1 MKKKFLTPINP
12 VVPKKPRKAVVLYGM
27 NPPDKIESLPREV
40 IKWIQSLDLTYS
52 VKNIKKDFNNGFLVA
67 QILSR
72 YYPVTNNQAANFKAM
87 QMHTIS
93 NELSMKARRDNWTQI
108 NKFLI
113 KINEINTRIDD
124 METFI
129 KNENGE
135 ILLFIISL
143 YQELTKRHIP
153 LLEGKVISTDVDNIN
168 KSFLLKDNGEIEKLK
183 KNDIEILAK
192 GLRPNA
198 KEDKEKK
205 ENQDQKNDE
214 SMQSGK
220 NEDKKGIED
229 LGKTSKT
236 NNSFLSRTTNNV
248 VMKGDVKP
256 MASQPAQAEK
266 GFKIK
271 ISEPK
276 PYVTQTRTILQPRD
290 NNFRTNINQSQQ
302 NKTDNDIDAFANY
315 NSLYQNDRDIEQKA
329 NSADN
334 PFLKLGEPL
343 MNNIKSDFPEDFKK
357 INILDN
363 SKFFAHFFEAID
375 DINEDSLARVIDT
388 VLKIIQDFY
397 NILSGRQVNDYID
410 VFLIMFNAY
419 INLEINFADDNKK
432 ASILHE
438 GLCNFFLKSLKNK
451 NEEMFFIFKN
461 IFLKKI
467 FETINDKEHAYKVK
481 DLCDLLYRILDPSYE
496 QQIDLFKMFR
506 EKTKNNEEIMY
517 ECFAKLHEKIN
528 NLNESLI
535 DACLFYVLNGLTS
548 ENPKIRYHSLQMLL
562 KYSINNVNF
571 VYNFASKIEKLSKK
585 EKDRENCLLLI
596 KIVCQTFKFAYNKK
610 TLPKESK
617 KNNPNANNNTN
628 NNNNLEKEKKNAE
641 DKIEKNEQQ
650 AQIGEIDQAAYL
662 QELTFGNRII
672 KNITDRF
679 IGDNIFV
686 LIFANYIN
694 DYLYDNSELYLI
706 LINAFFDS
714 NESIME
720 YELFGGEL
728 DDTMKSKYSLT
739 IFRSPFVVKTMTGF
753 NPAMILKAFDTMVQ
767 QRDYKELGDRE
778 YNLINFIV
786 KDGLNINFSDIYK
799 SSFNFSGL
807 VIQDISKVERCN
819 NCFSILEA
827 FLECGPIQKSIFD
840 EWYDN
845 LNKVFGKVF
854 SEDGEE
860 INVCRDTIKEFVNR
874 WINDMKISQIVRDDI
889 KKLAEV
895 IPKEQEQIKEENI

>member
-1 MKKKFLTPINP
+1 MKKQFLTPINP
-12 VVPKKPRKAVVLYGM
+12 VVPKKPRKAVVMYGM

-113 KINEINTRIDD
+113 KINEVNTRIDD

-192 GLRPNA
+192 GLKPGSEQQP
-198 KEDKEKK
+198 KPKQEIQE
-205 ENQDQKNDE
+205 QKNDE
-214 SMQSGK
+214 SK
-220 NEDKKGIED
+220 EDKKEIED

-256 MASQPAQAEK
+256 MAAQPAQAEK

-276 PYVTQTRTILQPRD
+276 PYVAQTRTILQPRD
-290 NNFRTNINQSQQ
+290 NNFRTNVNQPQQ

-329 NSADN
+329 NSVDN

-357 INILDN
+357 INIIDN
-363 SKFFAHFFEAID
+363 TKFFTHFFEAIE
-375 DINEDSLARVIDT
+375 DISDEALTRVIDT

-419 INLEINFADDNKK
+419 INLEINLGDDNKK

-438 GLCNFFLKSLKNK
+438 GLCNFFIKSLKNK

-461 IFLKKI
+461 IFIKKI
-467 FETINDKEHAYKVK
+467 FETINDKEHSFKVK
-481 DLCDLLYRILDPSYE
+481 DLCDLLYRILDPSFE

-506 EKTKNNEEIMY
+506 EHTKNNEEIMY

-562 KYSINNVNF
+562 KYATNNVNF
-571 VYNFASKIEKLSKK
+571 VYNFAPKIEKLSKK

-596 KIVCQTFKFAYNKK
+596 KIVCQTFKNAYNKK
-610 TLPKESK
+610 TQPKETK
-617 KNNPNANNNTN
+617 KSNTGGNNNLN

-641 DKIEKNEQQ
+641 DKPEKNEQNN
-650 AQIGEIDQAAYL
+650 QIGEIDQAAYL
-662 QELTFGNRII
+662 QELTFGNKII
-672 KNITDRF
+672 KNITERF

-686 LIFANYIN
+686 LIFVNYIN
-694 DYLYDNSELYLI
+694 DYLYDNNDLYLI
-706 LINAFFDS
+706 LITSFFDS

-728 DDTMKSKYSLT
+728 DDTMKSKYSFT
-739 IFRSPFVVKTMTGF
+739 NFRSPFVVKTMTGF

-767 QRDYKELGDRE
+767 QRQYKELGDRE

-845 LNKVFGKVF
+845 LNKVFNKVF
-854 SEDGEE
+854 NSEGEE
-860 INVCRDTIKEFVNR
+860 NNVCRDTIKEFVNR

>member
-12 VVPKKPRKAVVLYGM
+12 VVPKKPRKAVVMYGM
-27 NPPDKIESLPREV
+27 NPPEKIDSLPREV

-93 NELSMKARRDNWTQI
+93 NELSMKARKDNWTQI

-153 LLEGKVISTDVDNIN
+153 LLEGKVISTDIDNIN
-168 KSFLLKDNGEIEKLK
+168 KSFLLKDNGEIEKIK
-183 KNDIEILAK
+183 KTDIEMLAK
-192 GLRPNA
+192 GLKPGIET
-198 KEDKEKK
+198 KPKSPDE
-205 ENQDQKNDE
+205 QKNDE
-214 SMQSGK
+214 SIASGK
-220 NEDKKGIED
+220 NEDKKGVED
-229 LGKTSKT
+229 FGKTSKT

-256 MASQPAQAEK
+256 MAAQPAQAEK

-276 PYVTQTRTILQPRD
+276 PYVAQTRTILQPRD
-290 NNFRTNINQSQQ
+290 NNFRTNINQTQQ
-302 NKTDNDIDAFANY
+302 NKTDNDLDAFANY

-329 NSADN
+329 NSIDN

-343 MNNIKSDFPEDFKK
+343 MNNIKADFPEDFKK
-357 INILDN
+357 INIQDN
-363 SKFFAHFFEAID
+363 AKFFSYFFEAID
-375 DINEDSLARVIDT
+375 DISDEALTRVVDT

-419 INLEINFADDNKK
+419 INLEINFSDDNKK
-432 ASILHE
+432 ANILHE

-467 FETINDKEHAYKVK
+467 FETINDKEHSFKVK
-481 DLCDLLYRILDPSYE
+481 DLCDLLYRILDPSSD
-496 QQIDLFKMFR
+496 QQIELFKMFR
-506 EKTKNNEEIMY
+506 EKTKSNEEIMY
-517 ECFAKLHEKIN
+517 ECFAKLHEKIP
-528 NLNESLI
+528 NLNDSLI
-535 DACLFYVLNGLTS
+535 DACLFYVLNGLSS

-562 KYSINNVNF
+562 KYSITNVNF
-571 VYNFASKIEKLSKK
+571 VYNFGTKIEKLSKK
-585 EKDRENCLLLI
+585 EKDRENCLLII
-596 KIVCQTFKFAYNKK
+596 KIVCQTFKYAYNKK
-610 TLPKESK
+610 TQPKETK
-617 KNNPNANNNTN
+617 KNNNDKN
-628 NNNNLEKEKKNAE
+628 NNNEKEKKNAE
-641 DKIEKNEQQ
+641 DKVEKNDQNQ
-650 AQIGEIDQAAYL
+650 LGEIDQAAYL
-662 QELTFGNRII
+662 QELNFGNRII
-672 KNITDRF
+672 KNITERF
-679 IGDNIFV
+679 LGDNIFV

-694 DYLYDNSELYLI
+694 DYLYDNAELYLI
-706 LINAFFDS
+706 LIKAFFDS

-753 NPAMILKAFDTMVQ
+753 NPAMILKAFDAMAQ
-767 QRDYKELGDRE
+767 QREYNELGDRE
-778 YNLINFIV
+778 YNLINFLI

-799 SSFNFSGL
+799 SSFNFSNL
-807 VIQDISKVERCN
+807 VIQDIDKVERCN

-845 LNKVFGKVF
+845 LNKVFVKVF
-854 SEDGEE
+854 SEQGEE
-860 INVCRDTIKEFVNR
+860 NNVCRDTIKEFVNR

>member
-1 MKKKFLTPINP
+1 MKKQFLTPINP
-12 VVPKKPRKAVVLYGM
+12 VVPKKPRKAVVMYGM
-27 NPPDKIESLPREV
+27 NPPDRIESLPREV

-113 KINEINTRIDD
+113 KINEVNTRIDD

-153 LLEGKVISTDVDNIN
+153 ILEGKVISTDVDNIN

-192 GLRPNA
+192 GLKPGSEQQQP
-198 KEDKEKK
+198 KPKQEIQE
-205 ENQDQKNDE
+205 QKNDE
-214 SMQSGK
+214 SK
-220 NEDKKGIED
+220 EDKKEIED

-256 MASQPAQAEK
+256 MAAQPAQAEK

-276 PYVTQTRTILQPRD
+276 PYVAQTRTILQPRD
-290 NNFRTNINQSQQ
+290 NNFRTNVNQPQQ

-329 NSADN
+329 NSVDN

-357 INILDN
+357 INIIDN
-363 SKFFAHFFEAID
+363 TKFFSHFFEAIE
-375 DINEDSLARVIDT
+375 DISDEALTRVIDT

-419 INLEINFADDNKK
+419 INLEINLGDDNKK
-432 ASILHE
+432 ATILHE

-461 IFLKKI
+461 IFIKKI
-467 FETINDKEHAYKVK
+467 FETINDKEHSFKVK
-481 DLCDLLYRILDPSYE
+481 DLCDLLYRILDPSFE

-506 EKTKNNEEIMY
+506 EHTKTNEEIMY
-517 ECFAKLHEKIN
+517 ECFAKLHEKIS

-562 KYSINNVNF
+562 KYSTNNVNF
-571 VYNFASKIEKLSKK
+571 VYNFAPKIEKLSKK

-596 KIVCQTFKFAYNKK
+596 KIVCQTFKNAYNKK
-610 TLPKESK
+610 TQPKETK
-617 KNNPNANNNTN
+617 KNNTGNNNN
-628 NNNNLEKEKKNAE
+628 LNSNNNNLEKEKKNAE
-641 DKIEKNEQQ
+641 DKPEKNEQNNQ
-650 AQIGEIDQAAYL
+650 MGEIDQAAYL
-662 QELTFGNRII
+662 QELTFGNKII
-672 KNITDRF
+672 KNITERF

-686 LIFANYIN
+686 LIFVNYIN
-694 DYLYDNSELYLI
+694 DYLYDNNDLYLI
-706 LINAFFDS
+706 LITSFFDS

-728 DDTMKSKYSLT
+728 DDTMKSKYSFT
-739 IFRSPFVVKTMTGF
+739 NFRSPFVVKTMTGF

-767 QRDYKELGDRE
+767 QRQYKELGDRE

-845 LNKVFGKVF
+845 LNKVFNKVF
-854 SEDGEE
+854 NSEGEE
-860 INVCRDTIKEFVNR
+860 YNVCRDTIKEFVNR

>member
-12 VVPKKPRKAVVLYGM
+12 VVPKKPRKAVVMYGM
-27 NPPDKIESLPREV
+27 NPPEKIDSLPREV

-113 KINEINTRIDD
+113 KINEVNTRIDD

-153 LLEGKVISTDVDNIN
+153 LLEGKIISTDVDNIN

-183 KNDIEILAK
+183 KNDIEILAR
-192 GLRPNA
+192 GLKPGIGDQQKS
-198 KEDKEKK
+198 KEPE
-205 ENQDQKNDE
+205 QKNDE
-214 SMQSGK
+214 SVSGK
-220 NEDKKGIED
+220 AEDKKAVD
-229 LGKTSKT
+229 DFGKTSKT

-256 MASQPAQAEK
+256 MAAQPAQAEK

-276 PYVTQTRTILQPRD
+276 PYVAQTRTILQPRD
-290 NNFRTNINQSQQ
+290 TNFRANINQSQQ

-315 NSLYQNDRDIEQKA
+315 NSLYQNDRDLEQKA
-329 NSADN
+329 NSIDN

-357 INILDN
+357 INVIDN
-363 SKFFAHFFEAID
+363 AKFFTYFFEAIE
-375 DINEDSLARVIDT
+375 DISDEALTRVVDT

-419 INLEINFADDNKK
+419 INLEINFSDDNKK
-432 ASILHE
+432 ATILHE
-438 GLCNFFLKSLKNK
+438 GLCNFFIKSLKNK

-467 FETINDKEHAYKVK
+467 FETINDKEHAFKIK

-506 EKTKNNEEIMY
+506 EQTKNNEEIMY

-528 NLNESLI
+528 TLNESLI

-562 KYSINNVNF
+562 KYSSSNVNF
-571 VYNFASKIEKLSKK
+571 VYNFAPKIEKLSKK

-610 TLPKESK
+610 TQPKETK
-617 KNNPNANNNTN
+617 KSNGGN
-628 NNNNLEKEKKNAE
+628 NNNSEKEKKNAE
-641 DKIEKNEQQ
+641 DKVEKTDQG
-650 AQIGEIDQAAYL
+650 QIGEIDQAAYL

-686 LIFANYIN
+686 LIFVNYIN
-694 DYLYDNSELYLI
+694 DYLYDNADLYLI
-706 LINAFFDS
+706 LITSFFDS

-767 QRDYKELGDRE
+767 QRQYTELGDRE
-778 YNLINFIV
+778 YNLVNFIV
-786 KDGLNINFSDIYK
+786 RDGLNINYSDIYK

-807 VIQDISKVERCN
+807 VIQDIAKIERCN

-845 LNKVFGKVF
+845 LSKVFGKVF
-854 SEDGEE
+854 AEGGDES
-860 INVCRDTIKEFVNR
+860 NVCKDTIKEFVNR

-889 KKLAEV
+889 KKLAEI

>member
-12 VVPKKPRKAVVLYGM
+12 VVPKKQRKAVVMYGM
-27 NPPDKIESLPREV
+27 NPPEKIDSLPREV

-52 VKNIKKDFNNGFLVA
+52 VKNIKKYFNNGFLVA

-93 NELSMKARRDNWTQI
+93 NELSMKARKDNWTQI

-153 LLEGKVISTDVDNIN
+153 LLEGKVISTDIDNIN
-168 KSFLLKDNGEIEKLK
+168 KSFLLKDNGEIEKIK
-183 KNDIEILAK
+183 KTDIEILAK
-192 GLRPNA
+192 GLKPGIET
-198 KEDKEKK
+198 KPKSPDE
-205 ENQDQKNDE
+205 QKNDE
-214 SMQSGK
+214 SIASGK
-220 NEDKKGIED
+220 NEDKKGVED
-229 LGKTSKT
+229 FGKTSKT

-256 MASQPAQAEK
+256 MAAQPAQAEK

-276 PYVTQTRTILQPRD
+276 PYVAQTRTILQPRD

-302 NKTDNDIDAFANY
+302 NKTDNDLDAFANY

-329 NSADN
+329 NSIDN

-343 MNNIKSDFPEDFKK
+343 MNNIKADFPEDFKK
-357 INILDN
+357 INIQDN
-363 SKFFAHFFEAID
+363 SKFFSYFFEAID
-375 DINEDSLARVIDT
+375 DISDEALTRVVDT

-419 INLEINFADDNKK
+419 INLEINFSDDNKK

-467 FETINDKEHAYKVK
+467 FETINDKEHSFKVK
-481 DLCDLLYRILDPSYE
+481 DLCDLLYRILDPSSD
-496 QQIDLFKMFR
+496 QQIELFKMFR
-506 EKTKNNEEIMY
+506 EKTKSNEEIMY
-517 ECFAKLHEKIN
+517 ECFAKLHEKIP
-528 NLNESLI
+528 NLNDSLI
-535 DACLFYVLNGLTS
+535 DACLFYVLNGLSS

-562 KYSINNVNF
+562 KYSITNVNF
-571 VYNFASKIEKLSKK
+571 VYNFGTKIEKLSKK
-585 EKDRENCLLLI
+585 EKDRENCLLII
-596 KIVCQTFKFAYNKK
+596 KIVCQTFKYAYNKK
-610 TLPKESK
+610 TQPKETK
-617 KNNPNANNNTN
+617 KNNNDKN
-628 NNNNLEKEKKNAE
+628 NNNEKEKKNAE
-641 DKIEKNEQQ
+641 DKVEKNDQNQ
-650 AQIGEIDQAAYL
+650 LGEIDQAAYL
-662 QELTFGNRII
+662 QELNFGNRII
-672 KNITDRF
+672 KNITERF
-679 IGDNIFV
+679 LGDNIFV

-694 DYLYDNSELYLI
+694 DYLYDNAELYLI
-706 LINAFFDS
+706 LIKAFFDS

-753 NPAMILKAFDTMVQ
+753 NPAMILKAFDAMVQ
-767 QRDYKELGDRE
+767 QREYNELGDRE
-778 YNLINFIV
+778 YNLINFLI

-799 SSFNFSGL
+799 SSFNFSNL
-807 VIQDISKVERCN
+807 VIQDIDKVERCN

-845 LNKVFGKVF
+845 LNKVFVKVF
-854 SEDGEE
+854 SEQGEE
-860 INVCRDTIKEFVNR
+860 NNVCRDTIKEFVNR

>member
-12 VVPKKPRKAVVLYGM
+12 VVPKKPRKAVVMYGM
-27 NPPDKIESLPREV
+27 NPPDRIESLPREV

-113 KINEINTRIDD
+113 KINEVNTRIDD

-153 LLEGKVISTDVDNIN
+153 LLEGKIISTDVDNIN

-183 KNDIEILAK
+183 KNDIEILAR
-192 GLRPNA
+192 GLKPGIGDQQKS
-198 KEDKEKK
+198 KEPE
-205 ENQDQKNDE
+205 QKNDE
-214 SMQSGK
+214 SVSGK
-220 NEDKKGIED
+220 AEDKKAVD
-229 LGKTSKT
+229 DFGKTSKT

-256 MASQPAQAEK
+256 MAAQPAQAEK

-276 PYVTQTRTILQPRD
+276 PYVAQTRTILQPRD
-290 NNFRTNINQSQQ
+290 TNFRANINQSQQ

-315 NSLYQNDRDIEQKA
+315 NSLYQNDRDLEQKA
-329 NSADN
+329 NSIDN

-357 INILDN
+357 INVIDN
-363 SKFFAHFFEAID
+363 AKFFTYFCEAIE
-375 DINEDSLARVIDT
+375 DISDEALTRVVDT

-419 INLEINFADDNKK
+419 INLEINFSDDNKK
-432 ASILHE
+432 ATILHE
-438 GLCNFFLKSLKNK
+438 GLCNFFIKSLKNK

-467 FETINDKEHAYKVK
+467 FETINDKEHAFKIK

-506 EKTKNNEEIMY
+506 EQTKNNEEIMY

-528 NLNESLI
+528 TLNESLI

-562 KYSINNVNF
+562 KYSSSNVNF
-571 VYNFASKIEKLSKK
+571 VYNFAPKIEKLSKK

-610 TLPKESK
+610 TQPKETK
-617 KNNPNANNNTN
+617 KSNGGN
-628 NNNNLEKEKKNAE
+628 NNNSEKEKKNAE
-641 DKIEKNEQQ
+641 DKVEKTDQG
-650 AQIGEIDQAAYL
+650 QIGEIDQAAYL

-686 LIFANYIN
+686 LIFVNYIN
-694 DYLYDNSELYLI
+694 DYLYDNADLYLI
-706 LINAFFDS
+706 LITSFFDS

-720 YELFGGEL
+720 YELLGGEL

-767 QRDYKELGDRE
+767 QRQYTELGDRE
-778 YNLINFIV
+778 YNLVNFIV
-786 KDGLNINFSDIYK
+786 RDGLNINYSDIYK

-807 VIQDISKVERCN
+807 VIQDIAKIERCN

-845 LNKVFGKVF
+845 LSKVFGKVF
-854 SEDGEE
+854 AEGGDES
-860 INVCRDTIKEFVNR
+860 NVCKDTIKEFVNR

-889 KKLAEV
+889 KKLAEI

>member
-12 VVPKKPRKAVVLYGM
+12 VVPKKPRKAVVMYGM

-113 KINEINTRIDD
+113 KINEVNTRIDD

-153 LLEGKVISTDVDNIN
+153 LLEGKIISTDVDNIN

-183 KNDIEILAK
+183 KNDIEILAR
-192 GLRPNA
+192 GLKPGIGDQQKS
-198 KEDKEKK
+198 KEPE
-205 ENQDQKNDE
+205 QKNDE
-214 SMQSGK
+214 SVSGK
-220 NEDKKGIED
+220 AEDKKAVD
-229 LGKTSKT
+229 DFGKTSKT

-256 MASQPAQAEK
+256 MAAQPAQAEK

-276 PYVTQTRTILQPRD
+276 PYVAQTRTILQPRD
-290 NNFRTNINQSQQ
+290 TNFRANINQSQQ

-315 NSLYQNDRDIEQKA
+315 NSLYQNDRDLEQKA
-329 NSADN
+329 NSIDN

-357 INILDN
+357 INVIDN
-363 SKFFAHFFEAID
+363 AKFFTYFFEAIE
-375 DINEDSLARVIDT
+375 DISDEALTRVVDT

-419 INLEINFADDNKK
+419 INLEINFSDDNKK
-432 ASILHE
+432 ATILHE
-438 GLCNFFLKSLKNK
+438 GLCNFFIKSLKNK

-467 FETINDKEHAYKVK
+467 FETINDKEHAFKIK

-506 EKTKNNEEIMY
+506 EQTKNNEEIMY

-528 NLNESLI
+528 TLNESLI

-562 KYSINNVNF
+562 KYSSSNVNF
-571 VYNFASKIEKLSKK
+571 VYNFAPKIEKLSKK

-610 TLPKESK
+610 TQPKEAK
-617 KNNPNANNNTN
+617 KSIGGN
-628 NNNNLEKEKKNAE
+628 NNNSEKEKKNAE
-641 DKIEKNEQQ
+641 DKVEKTDQG
-650 AQIGEIDQAAYL
+650 QIGEIDQAAYL

-686 LIFANYIN
+686 LIFVNYIN
-694 DYLYDNSELYLI
+694 DYLYDNADLYLI
-706 LINAFFDS
+706 LITSFFDS

-767 QRDYKELGDRE
+767 QRQYTELGDRE
-778 YNLINFIV
+778 YNLVNFIV
-786 KDGLNINFSDIYK
+786 RDGLNINYSDIYK

-807 VIQDISKVERCN
+807 VIQDIAKIERCN

-845 LNKVFGKVF
+845 LSKVFGKVF
-854 SEDGEE
+854 AEGGDES
-860 INVCRDTIKEFVNR
+860 NVCKDTIKEFVNR

-889 KKLAEV
+889 KKLAEI

>member
-1 MKKKFLTPINP
+1 MKKQFLTPINP
-12 VVPKKPRKAVVLYGM
+12 VVPKKPRKAVVMYGM
-27 NPPDKIESLPREV
+27 NPPDRIESLPREV

-113 KINEINTRIDD
+113 KINEVNTRIDD

-153 LLEGKVISTDVDNIN
+153 ILEGKVISTDVDNIN

-192 GLRPNA
+192 GLKPGSEQQQP
-198 KEDKEKK
+198 KPKQEIQE
-205 ENQDQKNDE
+205 QKNDE
-214 SMQSGK
+214 SK
-220 NEDKKGIED
+220 EDKKEIED

-256 MASQPAQAEK
+256 MAAQPAQAEK

-276 PYVTQTRTILQPRD
+276 PYVAQTRTILQPRD
-290 NNFRTNINQSQQ
+290 NNFRTNVNQPQQ

-329 NSADN
+329 NSVDN

-357 INILDN
+357 INIIDN
-363 SKFFAHFFEAID
+363 AKFFSHFFESIE
-375 DINEDSLARVIDT
+375 DISDEALTRVIDT

-419 INLEINFADDNKK
+419 INLEINLGDDNKK
-432 ASILHE
+432 ATILHE

-461 IFLKKI
+461 IFIKKI
-467 FETINDKEHAYKVK
+467 FETINDKEHSFKVK
-481 DLCDLLYRILDPSYE
+481 DLCDLLYRILDPSFE

-506 EKTKNNEEIMY
+506 EHTKNNEEIMY
-517 ECFAKLHEKIN
+517 ECFAKLHEKIS

-562 KYSINNVNF
+562 KYSTNNVNF
-571 VYNFASKIEKLSKK
+571 VYNFAPKIEKLSKK

-596 KIVCQTFKFAYNKK
+596 KIVCQTFKNAYNKK
-610 TLPKESK
+610 TQPKETK
-617 KNNPNANNNTN
+617 KNNTGNNNN
-628 NNNNLEKEKKNAE
+628 LNSNNNNLEKEKKNAE
-641 DKIEKNEQQ
+641 DKPEKNEQNNQ
-650 AQIGEIDQAAYL
+650 MGEIDQAAYL
-662 QELTFGNRII
+662 QELTFGNKII
-672 KNITDRF
+672 KNITERF

-686 LIFANYIN
+686 LIFVNYIN
-694 DYLYDNSELYLI
+694 DYLYDNNDLYLI
-706 LINAFFDS
+706 LITSFFDS

-728 DDTMKSKYSLT
+728 DDTMKSKYSFT
-739 IFRSPFVVKTMTGF
+739 NFRSPFVVKTMTGF

-767 QRDYKELGDRE
+767 QRQYKELGDRE

-845 LNKVFGKVF
+845 LNKVFNKVF
-854 SEDGEE
+854 NSEGEE
-860 INVCRDTIKEFVNR
+860 YNVCRDTIKEFVNR

>member
-12 VVPKKPRKAVVLYGM
+12 VVPKKPRKAVVMYGM

-113 KINEINTRIDD
+113 KINEVNTRIDD

-153 LLEGKVISTDVDNIN
+153 LLEGKIISTDVDNIN

-183 KNDIEILAK
+183 KNDIEILAR
-192 GLRPNA
+192 GLKPGIGDQQKS
-198 KEDKEKK
+198 KEPE
-205 ENQDQKNDE
+205 QKNDE
-214 SMQSGK
+214 SVSGK
-220 NEDKKGIED
+220 AEDKKAVD
-229 LGKTSKT
+229 DFGKTSKT

-256 MASQPAQAEK
+256 MAAQPAQAEK

-276 PYVTQTRTILQPRD
+276 PYVAQTRTILQPRD
-290 NNFRTNINQSQQ
+290 TNFRANINQSQQ

-315 NSLYQNDRDIEQKA
+315 NSLYQNDRDLEQKA
-329 NSADN
+329 NSIDN
-334 PFLKLGEPL
+334 PFLILGEPL

-357 INILDN
+357 INVIDN
-363 SKFFAHFFEAID
+363 AKFFTYFFEAIE
-375 DINEDSLARVIDT
+375 DISDEALTRVVDT

-410 VFLIMFNAY
+410 VFLIMFTAY
-419 INLEINFADDNKK
+419 INLEINFSDDNKK
-432 ASILHE
+432 ATILHE
-438 GLCNFFLKSLKNK
+438 GLCNFFIKSLKNK

-467 FETINDKEHAYKVK
+467 FETINDKEHAFKIK

-506 EKTKNNEEIMY
+506 EQTKNNEEIMY

-528 NLNESLI
+528 TLNESLI

-562 KYSINNVNF
+562 KYSSSNVNF
-571 VYNFASKIEKLSKK
+571 VYNFAPKIEKLSKK

-610 TLPKESK
+610 TQPKEAK
-617 KNNPNANNNTN
+617 KSNGGN
-628 NNNNLEKEKKNAE
+628 NNNSEKEKKNAE
-641 DKIEKNEQQ
+641 DKVEKTDQG
-650 AQIGEIDQAAYL
+650 QIGEIDQAAYL

-686 LIFANYIN
+686 LIFVNYIN
-694 DYLYDNSELYLI
+694 DYLYDNADLYLI
-706 LINAFFDS
+706 LITSFFDS

-767 QRDYKELGDRE
+767 QRQYTELGDRE
-778 YNLINFIV
+778 YNLVNFIV
-786 KDGLNINFSDIYK
+786 RDGLNINYSDIYK

-807 VIQDISKVERCN
+807 VIQDIAKIERCN

-845 LNKVFGKVF
+845 LSKVFGKVF
-854 SEDGEE
+854 AEGGDES
-860 INVCRDTIKEFVNR
+860 NVCKDTIKEFVNR

-889 KKLAEV
+889 KKLAEI

>member
-113 KINEINTRIDD
+113 KINEVNTRIDD

-198 KEDKEKK
+198 KEDKSKQ
-205 ENQDQKNDE
+205 ENQEQKNDE
-214 SMQSGK
+214 SVASGK
-220 NEDKKGIED
+220 NEDKKAVED

-256 MASQPAQAEK
+256 MAAQPAQAEK

-290 NNFRTNINQSQQ
+290 SNIRTNINQSQQ
-302 NKTDNDIDAFANY
+302 NKTDNDLDAFANY

-343 MNNIKSDFPEDFKK
+343 MNNIKADFPEDFKK
-357 INILDN
+357 INIIDN

-375 DINEDSLARVIDT
+375 DVNEESLTRVIDT

-438 GLCNFFLKSLKNK
+438 GLCNF
-451 NEEMFFIFKN
+451 
-461 IFLKKI
+461 
-467 FETINDKEHAYKVK
+467 
-481 DLCDLLYRILDPSYE
+481 
-496 QQIDLFKMFR
+496 
-506 EKTKNNEEIMY
+506 
-517 ECFAKLHEKIN
+517 
-528 NLNESLI
+528 
-535 DACLFYVLNGLTS
+535 
-548 ENPKIRYHSLQMLL
+548 
-562 KYSINNVNF
+562 
-571 VYNFASKIEKLSKK
+571 
-585 EKDRENCLLLI
+585 
-596 KIVCQTFKFAYNKK
+596 
-610 TLPKESK
+610 
-617 KNNPNANNNTN
+617 
-628 NNNNLEKEKKNAE
+628 
-641 DKIEKNEQQ
+641 
-650 AQIGEIDQAAYL
+650 
-662 QELTFGNRII
+662 
-672 KNITDRF
+672 
-679 IGDNIFV
+679 
-686 LIFANYIN
+686 
-694 DYLYDNSELYLI
+694 
-706 LINAFFDS
+706 
-714 NESIME
+714 
-720 YELFGGEL
+720 
-728 DDTMKSKYSLT
+728 
-739 IFRSPFVVKTMTGF
+739 
-753 NPAMILKAFDTMVQ
+753 
-767 QRDYKELGDRE
+767 
-778 YNLINFIV
+778 
-786 KDGLNINFSDIYK
+786 
-799 SSFNFSGL
+799 
-807 VIQDISKVERCN
+807 
-819 NCFSILEA
+819 
-827 FLECGPIQKSIFD
+827 
-840 EWYDN
+840 
-845 LNKVFGKVF
+845 
-854 SEDGEE
+854 
-860 INVCRDTIKEFVNR
+860 
-874 WINDMKISQIVRDDI
+874 
-889 KKLAEV
+889 
-895 IPKEQEQIKEENI
+895 

>member
-12 VVPKKPRKAVVLYGM
+12 VVPKKPRKAIVMYGM
-27 NPPDKIESLPREV
+27 NPPEKIDSLPREV

-93 NELSMKARRDNWTQI
+93 NELSMKARKDNWTQI

-153 LLEGKVISTDVDNIN
+153 LLEGKVISTDIDNIN
-168 KSFLLKDNGEIEKLK
+168 KSFLLKDNGEIEKIK
-183 KNDIEILAK
+183 KTDIEILAK
-192 GLRPNA
+192 GLKPGIET
-198 KEDKEKK
+198 KPKSPDE
-205 ENQDQKNDE
+205 QKNDE
-214 SMQSGK
+214 SMASGK
-220 NEDKKGIED
+220 NEDKKGVED
-229 LGKTSKT
+229 FGKTSKT

-256 MASQPAQAEK
+256 MAAQPAQAEK

-276 PYVTQTRTILQPRD
+276 PYVAQTRTILQPRD

-302 NKTDNDIDAFANY
+302 NKTDNDLDAFANY

-329 NSADN
+329 NSIDN

-343 MNNIKSDFPEDFKK
+343 MNNIKADFPEDFKK
-357 INILDN
+357 INIQDN
-363 SKFFAHFFEAID
+363 SKFFSYFFEAID
-375 DINEDSLARVIDT
+375 DISDEALTRVVDT

-419 INLEINFADDNKK
+419 INLEINFSDDNKK

-467 FETINDKEHAYKVK
+467 FETINDKEHSFKVK
-481 DLCDLLYRILDPSYE
+481 DLCDLLYRILDPSSD
-496 QQIDLFKMFR
+496 QQIELFKMFR
-506 EKTKNNEEIMY
+506 EKTKSNEEIMY
-517 ECFAKLHEKIN
+517 ECFAKLHEKIP
-528 NLNESLI
+528 NLNDSLI
-535 DACLFYVLNGLTS
+535 DACLFYVLNGLSS

-562 KYSINNVNF
+562 KYSITNVNF
-571 VYNFASKIEKLSKK
+571 VYNFGTKIEKLSKK
-585 EKDRENCLLLI
+585 EKDRENCLLII
-596 KIVCQTFKFAYNKK
+596 KIVCQTFKYAYNKK
-610 TLPKESK
+610 TQPKETK
-617 KNNPNANNNTN
+617 KNNNNDKNNN
-628 NNNNLEKEKKNAE
+628 EKEKKNAE
-641 DKIEKNEQQ
+641 DKVEKNDQNQ
-650 AQIGEIDQAAYL
+650 LGEIDQAAYL
-662 QELTFGNRII
+662 QELNFGNRII
-672 KNITDRF
+672 KNITERF
-679 IGDNIFV
+679 LGDNIFV

-694 DYLYDNSELYLI
+694 DYLYDNTELYLI
-706 LINAFFDS
+706 LIKAFFDS

-753 NPAMILKAFDTMVQ
+753 NPAMILKAFDAMVQ
-767 QRDYKELGDRE
+767 QREYNELGDRE
-778 YNLINFIV
+778 YNLINFLI

-799 SSFNFSGL
+799 SSFNFSNL
-807 VIQDISKVERCN
+807 VIQDIDKVERCN

-845 LNKVFGKVF
+845 LNKVFVKVF
-854 SEDGEE
+854 SEQGEE
-860 INVCRDTIKEFVNR
+860 NNVCRDTIKEFVNR

>member
-113 KINEINTRIDD
+113 KINEVNTRIDD

-198 KEDKEKK
+198 KEDKSKQ
-205 ENQDQKNDE
+205 ENQEQKNDE
-214 SMQSGK
+214 SVASGK
-220 NEDKKGIED
+220 NEDKKAVED

-256 MASQPAQAEK
+256 MAAQPAQAEK

-290 NNFRTNINQSQQ
+290 SNIRTNINQSQQ
-302 NKTDNDIDAFANY
+302 NKTDNDLDAFANY

-343 MNNIKSDFPEDFKK
+343 MNNIKADFPEDFKK
-357 INILDN
+357 INIIDN

-375 DINEDSLARVIDT
+375 DVNEESLTRVIDT

-467 FETINDKEHAYKVK
+467 FETINDKEHSYKVK

-596 KIVCQTFKFAYNKK
+596 KIVCQTFKYAYNKK
-610 TLPKESK
+610 TQPKEVK
-617 KNNPNANNNTN
+617 KNNNANGNANN

-641 DKIEKNEQQ
+641 DKIEKYEQN
-650 AQIGEIDQAAYL
+650 QIGEIDQAAYL
-662 QELTFGNRII
+662 QELVFGNRII

-694 DYLYDNSELYLI
+694 DYLYDNSDLYLI

-753 NPAMILKAFDTMVQ
+753 NPAMILKAFDAMVQ

-786 KDGLNINFSDIYK
+786 KDGLNINYSDIYK

-807 VIQDISKVERCN
+807 VIQDIDKVERCN

-854 SEDGEE
+854 SEEGEE
-860 INVCRDTIKEFVNR
+860 TKVCRDTIKEFVNR

>member
-12 VVPKKPRKAVVLYGM
+12 VVPKKPRKAVVMMGI
-27 NPPDKIESLPREV
+27 NPPEKIDNLPREV

-72 YYPVTNNQAANFKAM
+72 YYPVTNNQVANFKAM

-93 NELSMKARRDNWTQI
+93 NELSMKARRDNWTLI

-113 KINEINTRIDD
+113 KINDVSTRIDD

-153 LLEGKVISTDVDNIN
+153 LLEGKIISTDTDNIN

-183 KNDIEILAK
+183 KNDIEALAK
-192 GLRPNA
+192 GLTGKPV
-198 KEDKEKK
+198 DKPKDK
-205 ENQDQKNDE
+205 NQEEQKMEE
-214 SMQSGK
+214 SMNISQK
-220 NEDKKGIED
+220 NEDKKAVED
-229 LGKTSKT
+229 FGKTSKT
-236 NNSFLSRTTNNV
+236 NNSFLSKTTNNV

-276 PYVTQTRTILQPRD
+276 PYVAQTRTILQPRD
-290 NNFRTNINQSQQ
+290 SNFRTNISNNQI
-302 NKTDNDIDAFANY
+302 NKTDKELDAFANY

-329 NSADN
+329 NSIDN

-343 MNNIKSDFPEDFKK
+343 MNNIKADFPEDFKK
-357 INILDN
+357 IIITNEGN
-363 SKFFAHFFEAID
+363 KFFYNFFEAIREVSEEAL
-375 DINEDSLARVIDT
+375 NRVVDT

-419 INLEINFADDNKK
+419 ISLEFNYEDDYKK
-432 ASILHE
+432 SIILHE

-467 FETINDKEHAYKVK
+467 FETINDKEHSFKVK
-481 DLCDLLYRILDPSYE
+481 DLCDLLYRILDPSND
-496 QQIDLFKMFR
+496 QQIELFKMFR
-506 EKTKNNEEIMY
+506 DKTKNNEEIMY
-517 ECFAKLHEKIN
+517 ECFAKLHEKIQ
-528 NLNESLI
+528 NLNDSLI
-535 DACLFYVLNGLTS
+535 DCCLFYVLNGLTH

-562 KYSINNVNF
+562 KYSIMNVNF
-571 VYNFASKIEKLSKK
+571 VYNFAPKIEKLAKK
-585 EKDRENCLLLI
+585 EKDRENCLLII
-596 KIVCQTFKFAYNKK
+596 KIVCQTFKAAYLKK
-610 TLPKESK
+610 TMPKEQR
-617 KNNPNANNNTN
+617 KNNQ
-628 NNNNLEKEKKNAE
+628 LEKERKNNE
-641 DKIEKNEQQ
+641 DKIDKIIEPMG
-650 AQIGEIDQAAYL
+650 GEIDQATYL
-662 QELTFGNRII
+662 NELSFGNKII
-672 KNITDRF
+672 KYITDRF
-679 IGDNIFV
+679 EGDNLFV
-686 LIFANYIN
+686 LIFVNYIN
-694 DYLYDNSELYLI
+694 DYLYDNNELYLI
-706 LINAFFDS
+706 LINAFFNS

-720 YELFGGEL
+720 YELFAGQL
-728 DDTMKSKYSLT
+728 DETMKSKYSFT
-739 IFRSPFVVKTMTGF
+739 NFRSPFTVKTMTGF
-753 NPAMILKAFDTMVQ
+753 NSAMILKAFDTMIQ
-767 QRDYKELGDRE
+767 QKKITELGDRE

-786 KDGLNINFSDIYK
+786 KDGLNINYSDIYK

-807 VIQDISKVERCN
+807 VIQDICKIERCN
-819 NCFSILEA
+819 NCFSILDS
-827 FLECGPIQKSIFD
+827 FLQCGPIQKSIFD

-845 LNKVFGKVF
+845 LNKVFVKVF
-854 SEDGEE
+854 EDETG
-860 INVCRDTIKEFVNR
+860 NLNLCKDTIKEFVNR

-895 IPKEQEQIKEENI
+895 FPKEEEQIKEENI

>member
-113 KINEINTRIDD
+113 KINEVNTRIDD

-198 KEDKEKK
+198 KEDKSKQ
-205 ENQDQKNDE
+205 ENQEQKNDE
-214 SMQSGK
+214 SVASGK
-220 NEDKKGIED
+220 NEDKKAVED

-256 MASQPAQAEK
+256 MAAQPAQAEK

-290 NNFRTNINQSQQ
+290 SNIRTNINQSQQ
-302 NKTDNDIDAFANY
+302 NKTDNDLDAFANY

-343 MNNIKSDFPEDFKK
+343 MNNIKADFPEDFKK
-357 INILDN
+357 INIIDN

-375 DINEDSLARVIDT
+375 DVNEESLTRVIDT

-467 FETINDKEHAYKVK
+467 FETINDKEHSYKVK

-610 TLPKESK
+610 TQPKEVK
-617 KNNPNANNNTN
+617 KNNNANGNANN

-641 DKIEKNEQQ
+641 DKIEKNEQN
-650 AQIGEIDQAAYL
+650 QIGEIDQAAYL
-662 QELTFGNRII
+662 QELVFGNRII

-694 DYLYDNSELYLI
+694 DYLYDNSDLYLI

-786 KDGLNINFSDIYK
+786 KDGLNINYSDIYK

-807 VIQDISKVERCN
+807 VIQDIDKVERCN

-854 SEDGEE
+854 SEEGEE
-860 INVCRDTIKEFVNR
+860 TKVCRDTIKEFVNR

>member
-12 VVPKKPRKAVVLYGM
+12 VVPKKPRKAVVMYGM

-113 KINEINTRIDD
+113 KINEVNTRIDV

-153 LLEGKVISTDVDNIN
+153 LLEGKIISTDVDNIN

-183 KNDIEILAK
+183 KNDIEILAR
-192 GLRPNA
+192 GLKPGIGDQQKS
-198 KEDKEKK
+198 KEPE
-205 ENQDQKNDE
+205 QKNDE
-214 SMQSGK
+214 SVSGK
-220 NEDKKGIED
+220 AEDKKAVD
-229 LGKTSKT
+229 DFGKTSKT

-256 MASQPAQAEK
+256 MAAQPAQAEK

-276 PYVTQTRTILQPRD
+276 PYVAQTRTILQPRD
-290 NNFRTNINQSQQ
+290 TNFRASINQSQQ

-315 NSLYQNDRDIEQKA
+315 NSLYQNDRDLEQKA
-329 NSADN
+329 NSIDN

-357 INILDN
+357 INVIDN
-363 SKFFAHFFEAID
+363 AKFFTYFFEAIE
-375 DINEDSLARVIDT
+375 DISDEALTRVVDT

-419 INLEINFADDNKK
+419 INLEINFSEDNKK
-432 ASILHE
+432 ATILHE
-438 GLCNFFLKSLKNK
+438 GLCNFFIKSLKNK

-467 FETINDKEHAYKVK
+467 FETINDKEHAFKIK

-506 EKTKNNEEIMY
+506 EQTKNNEEIMY

-528 NLNESLI
+528 TLNESLI

-562 KYSINNVNF
+562 KYSSSNVNF
-571 VYNFASKIEKLSKK
+571 VYNFAPKIEKLSKK

-610 TLPKESK
+610 TQPKEAK
-617 KNNPNANNNTN
+617 KSNGGN
-628 NNNNLEKEKKNAE
+628 NNNSEKEKKNAE
-641 DKIEKNEQQ
+641 DKVEKTDQG
-650 AQIGEIDQAAYL
+650 QIGEIDQAAYL

-686 LIFANYIN
+686 LIFVNYIN
-694 DYLYDNSELYLI
+694 DYLYDNADLYLI
-706 LINAFFDS
+706 LITSFFDS

-767 QRDYKELGDRE
+767 QRQYTELGDRE
-778 YNLINFIV
+778 YNLVNFIV
-786 KDGLNINFSDIYK
+786 RDGLNINYSDIYK

-807 VIQDISKVERCN
+807 VIQDIAKIERCN

-845 LNKVFGKVF
+845 LSKVFGKVF
-854 SEDGEE
+854 AEGGDES
-860 INVCRDTIKEFVNR
+860 NVCKDTIKEFVNR

-889 KKLAEV
+889 KKLAEI

>member
-113 KINEINTRIDD
+113 KINEVNTRIDD

-198 KEDKEKK
+198 KEDKSKQ
-205 ENQDQKNDE
+205 ENQEQKNDE
-214 SMQSGK
+214 SVASGK
-220 NEDKKGIED
+220 NEDKKAVED

-256 MASQPAQAEK
+256 MAAQPAQAEK

-290 NNFRTNINQSQQ
+290 SNIRTNINQSQQ
-302 NKTDNDIDAFANY
+302 NKTDNDLDAFANY

-343 MNNIKSDFPEDFKK
+343 MNNIKADFPEDFKK
-357 INILDN
+357 INIIDN

-375 DINEDSLARVIDT
+375 DVNEESLTRVIDT

-467 FETINDKEHAYKVK
+467 FETINDKEHSYKVK

-517 ECFAKLHEKIN
+517 ECFTKLHEKIN

-610 TLPKESK
+610 TQPKEVK
-617 KNNPNANNNTN
+617 KNNNANGNANN

-641 DKIEKNEQQ
+641 DKIEKNEQN
-650 AQIGEIDQAAYL
+650 QIGEIDQAAYL
-662 QELTFGNRII
+662 QELVFGNRII

-694 DYLYDNSELYLI
+694 DYLYDNSDLYLI

-786 KDGLNINFSDIYK
+786 KDGLNINYSDIYK

-807 VIQDISKVERCN
+807 VIQDIDKVERCN

-854 SEDGEE
+854 SEEGEE
-860 INVCRDTIKEFVNR
+860 TKVCRDTIKEFVNR

>member
-12 VVPKKPRKAVVLYGM
+12 VVPKKPLKAVVMYGM

-113 KINEINTRIDD
+113 KINEVNTRIDD

-153 LLEGKVISTDVDNIN
+153 LLEGKIISTDVDNIN

-183 KNDIEILAK
+183 KNDIEILAR
-192 GLRPNA
+192 GLKPGIGDQQKS
-198 KEDKEKK
+198 KEPE
-205 ENQDQKNDE
+205 QKNDE
-214 SMQSGK
+214 SVSGK
-220 NEDKKGIED
+220 AEDKKAVD
-229 LGKTSKT
+229 DFGKTSKT

-256 MASQPAQAEK
+256 MAAQPAQAEK

-276 PYVTQTRTILQPRD
+276 PYVAQTRTILQPRD
-290 NNFRTNINQSQQ
+290 TNFRANINQSQQ

-315 NSLYQNDRDIEQKA
+315 NSLYQNDRDLEQKA
-329 NSADN
+329 NSIDN

-357 INILDN
+357 INVIDN
-363 SKFFAHFFEAID
+363 AKFFTYFFEAIE
-375 DINEDSLARVIDT
+375 DISDEALTRVVDT

-419 INLEINFADDNKK
+419 INLEINFSDDNKK
-432 ASILHE
+432 ATILHE
-438 GLCNFFLKSLKNK
+438 GLCNFFIKSLKNK

-467 FETINDKEHAYKVK
+467 FETINDKEHAFKIK

-506 EKTKNNEEIMY
+506 EQTKNNEEIMY

-528 NLNESLI
+528 TLNESLI

-562 KYSINNVNF
+562 KYSSSNVNF
-571 VYNFASKIEKLSKK
+571 VYNFAPKIEKLSKK

-610 TLPKESK
+610 TQPKETK
-617 KNNPNANNNTN
+617 KSNGGN
-628 NNNNLEKEKKNAE
+628 NNNSEKEKKNAE
-641 DKIEKNEQQ
+641 DKVEKTDQG
-650 AQIGEIDQAAYL
+650 QIGEIDQAAYL

-686 LIFANYIN
+686 LIFVNYIN
-694 DYLYDNSELYLI
+694 DYLYDNADLYLI
-706 LINAFFDS
+706 LITSFFDS

-767 QRDYKELGDRE
+767 QRQYTELGDRE
-778 YNLINFIV
+778 YNLVNFIV
-786 KDGLNINFSDIYK
+786 RDGLNINYSDIYK

-807 VIQDISKVERCN
+807 VIQDIAKIERCN

-845 LNKVFGKVF
+845 LSKVFGKVF
-854 SEDGEE
+854 AEGGDES
-860 INVCRDTIKEFVNR
+860 NVCKDTIKEFVNR

-889 KKLAEV
+889 KKLAEI

>member
-1 MKKKFLTPINP
+1 MKKQFLTPINP
-12 VVPKKPRKAVVLYGM
+12 VVPKKPRKAVVMYGM
-27 NPPDKIESLPREV
+27 NPPDRIESLPREV

-113 KINEINTRIDD
+113 KINEVNTRIDD

-153 LLEGKVISTDVDNIN
+153 ILEGKVISTDVDNIN

-192 GLRPNA
+192 GLKPGSEQQQP
-198 KEDKEKK
+198 KPKQEIQE
-205 ENQDQKNDE
+205 QKNDE
-214 SMQSGK
+214 SK
-220 NEDKKGIED
+220 EDKKEIED

-256 MASQPAQAEK
+256 MAAQPAQAEK

-276 PYVTQTRTILQPRD
+276 PYAAQTRTILQPRD
-290 NNFRTNINQSQQ
+290 NNFRTNVNQPQQ

-329 NSADN
+329 NSVDN

-357 INILDN
+357 INIIDN
-363 SKFFAHFFEAID
+363 AKFFSHFFEAIE
-375 DINEDSLARVIDT
+375 DISDEALTRVIDT

-419 INLEINFADDNKK
+419 INLEINLGDDNKK
-432 ASILHE
+432 ATILHE

-461 IFLKKI
+461 IFIKKI
-467 FETINDKEHAYKVK
+467 FETINDKEHSFKVK
-481 DLCDLLYRILDPSYE
+481 DLCDLLYRILDPSFE

-506 EKTKNNEEIMY
+506 EHTKNNEEIMY
-517 ECFAKLHEKIN
+517 ECFAKLHEKIS

-562 KYSINNVNF
+562 KYSTNNVNF
-571 VYNFASKIEKLSKK
+571 VYNFAPKIEKLSKK

-596 KIVCQTFKFAYNKK
+596 KIVCQTFKNAYNKK
-610 TLPKESK
+610 TQPKETK
-617 KNNPNANNNTN
+617 KNNTGNNNN
-628 NNNNLEKEKKNAE
+628 LNSNNNNLEKEKKNAE
-641 DKIEKNEQQ
+641 DKPEKNEQNNQ
-650 AQIGEIDQAAYL
+650 MGEIDQAAYL
-662 QELTFGNRII
+662 QELTFGNKII
-672 KNITDRF
+672 KNITERF

-686 LIFANYIN
+686 LIFVNYIN
-694 DYLYDNSELYLI
+694 DYLYDNNDLYLI
-706 LINAFFDS
+706 LITSFFDS

-728 DDTMKSKYSLT
+728 DDTMKSKYSFT
-739 IFRSPFVVKTMTGF
+739 NFRSPFVVKTMTGF

-767 QRDYKELGDRE
+767 QRQYKELGDRE

-845 LNKVFGKVF
+845 LNKVFNKVF
-854 SEDGEE
+854 NSEGEE
-860 INVCRDTIKEFVNR
+860 YNVCRDTIKEFVNR

>member
-113 KINEINTRIDD
+113 KINEVNTRIDD

-198 KEDKEKK
+198 KEDKSKQ
-205 ENQDQKNDE
+205 ENQEQKNDE
-214 SMQSGK
+214 SVASGK
-220 NEDKKGIED
+220 NEDKKAVED

-256 MASQPAQAEK
+256 MAAQPAQAEK

-290 NNFRTNINQSQQ
+290 SNIRTNINQSQQ
-302 NKTDNDIDAFANY
+302 NKTDNDLDAFANY

-343 MNNIKSDFPEDFKK
+343 MNNIKADFPEDFKK
-357 INILDN
+357 INIIDN

-375 DINEDSLARVIDT
+375 DVNEESLTRVIDT

-467 FETINDKEHAYKVK
+467 FETINDKEHSYKVK

-610 TLPKESK
+610 TQPKEVK
-617 KNNPNANNNTN
+617 KNNNANGNANN

-641 DKIEKNEQQ
+641 DKIEKNEQN
-650 AQIGEIDQAAYL
+650 QIGEIDQAAYL
-662 QELTFGNRII
+662 QELVFGNRII

-694 DYLYDNSELYLI
+694 DYLYDNSDLYLI

-753 NPAMILKAFDTMVQ
+753 NPAMILKAFDSMVQ

-786 KDGLNINFSDIYK
+786 KDGLNINYSDIYK

-807 VIQDISKVERCN
+807 VIQDIDKVERCN

-854 SEDGEE
+854 SEEGEE
-860 INVCRDTIKEFVNR
+860 TKVCRDTIKEFVNR

>member
-1 MKKKFLTPINP
+1 MKKQFLTPINP
-12 VVPKKPRKAVVLYGM
+12 VVPKKPRKAVVMYGM
-27 NPPDKIESLPREV
+27 NPPDRIESLPREV

-113 KINEINTRIDD
+113 KINEVNTRIDD

-153 LLEGKVISTDVDNIN
+153 ILEGKVISTDVDNIN

-192 GLRPNA
+192 GLKPGSEQQQP
-198 KEDKEKK
+198 KPKQEIQE
-205 ENQDQKNDE
+205 QKNDE
-214 SMQSGK
+214 SK
-220 NEDKKGIED
+220 EDKKEIED

-256 MASQPAQAEK
+256 MAAQPAQAEK

-276 PYVTQTRTILQPRD
+276 PYVAQTRTILQPRD
-290 NNFRTNINQSQQ
+290 NNFRTNVNQPQQ

-329 NSADN
+329 NSVDN

-357 INILDN
+357 INIIDN
-363 SKFFAHFFEAID
+363 AKFFSHFFEAIE
-375 DINEDSLARVIDT
+375 DISDEALTRVIDT

-419 INLEINFADDNKK
+419 INLEINLGDDNKK
-432 ASILHE
+432 ATILHE

-461 IFLKKI
+461 IFIKKI
-467 FETINDKEHAYKVK
+467 FETINDKEHSFKVK
-481 DLCDLLYRILDPSYE
+481 DLCDLLYRILDPSFE

-506 EKTKNNEEIMY
+506 EHTKNNEEIMY
-517 ECFAKLHEKIN
+517 ECFAKLHEKIS

-535 DACLFYVLNGLTS
+535 DSCLFYVLNGLTS

-562 KYSINNVNF
+562 KYSTNNVNF
-571 VYNFASKIEKLSKK
+571 VYNFAPKIEKLSKK

-596 KIVCQTFKFAYNKK
+596 KIVCQTFKNAYNKK
-610 TLPKESK
+610 TQPKETK
-617 KNNPNANNNTN
+617 KNNTGNNNN
-628 NNNNLEKEKKNAE
+628 LNSNNNNLEKEKKNAE
-641 DKIEKNEQQ
+641 DKPEKNEQNNQ
-650 AQIGEIDQAAYL
+650 MGEIDQAAYL
-662 QELTFGNRII
+662 QELTFGNKII
-672 KNITDRF
+672 KNITERF

-686 LIFANYIN
+686 LIFVNYIN
-694 DYLYDNSELYLI
+694 DYLYDNNDLYLI
-706 LINAFFDS
+706 LITSFFDS

-728 DDTMKSKYSLT
+728 DDTMKSKYSFT
-739 IFRSPFVVKTMTGF
+739 NFRSPFVVKTMTGF

-767 QRDYKELGDRE
+767 QRQYKELGDRE

-845 LNKVFGKVF
+845 LNKVFNKVF
-854 SEDGEE
+854 NSEGEE
-860 INVCRDTIKEFVNR
+860 YNVCRDTIKEFVNR

>member
-12 VVPKKPRKAVVLYGM
+12 VVPKKPRKAVVMYGM

-113 KINEINTRIDD
+113 KINEVNTRIDV

-153 LLEGKVISTDVDNIN
+153 LLEGKIISTDVDNIN

-183 KNDIEILAK
+183 KNDIEILAR
-192 GLRPNA
+192 GLKPGIGDQQKS
-198 KEDKEKK
+198 KEPE
-205 ENQDQKNDE
+205 QKNDE
-214 SMQSGK
+214 SVSGK
-220 NEDKKGIED
+220 AEDKKAVD
-229 LGKTSKT
+229 DFGKTSKT

-256 MASQPAQAEK
+256 MAAQPAQAEK

-276 PYVTQTRTILQPRD
+276 PYVAQTRTILQPRD
-290 NNFRTNINQSQQ
+290 TNFRASINQSQQ

-315 NSLYQNDRDIEQKA
+315 NSLYQNDRDLEQKA
-329 NSADN
+329 NSIDN

-357 INILDN
+357 INVIDN
-363 SKFFAHFFEAID
+363 AKFFTYFFEAIE
-375 DINEDSLARVIDT
+375 DISDEALTRVVDT

-419 INLEINFADDNKK
+419 INLEINFSDDNKK
-432 ASILHE
+432 ATILHE
-438 GLCNFFLKSLKNK
+438 GLCNFFIKSLKNK

-467 FETINDKEHAYKVK
+467 FETINDKEHAFKIK

-506 EKTKNNEEIMY
+506 EQTKNNEEIMY

-528 NLNESLI
+528 TLNESLI

-562 KYSINNVNF
+562 KYSSSNVNF
-571 VYNFASKIEKLSKK
+571 VYNFAPKIEKLSKK

-610 TLPKESK
+610 TQPKETK
-617 KNNPNANNNTN
+617 KSNGGN
-628 NNNNLEKEKKNAE
+628 NNNSEKEKKNAE
-641 DKIEKNEQQ
+641 DKVEKTDQG
-650 AQIGEIDQAAYL
+650 QIGEIDQAAYL

-686 LIFANYIN
+686 LIFVNYIN
-694 DYLYDNSELYLI
+694 DYLYDNADLYLI
-706 LINAFFDS
+706 LITSFFDS

-767 QRDYKELGDRE
+767 QRQYTELGDRE
-778 YNLINFIV
+778 YNLVNFIV
-786 KDGLNINFSDIYK
+786 RDGLNINYSDIYK

-807 VIQDISKVERCN
+807 VIQDIAKIERCN

-845 LNKVFGKVF
+845 LSKVFGKVF
-854 SEDGEE
+854 AEGGDES
-860 INVCRDTIKEFVNR
+860 NVCKDTIKEFVNR

-889 KKLAEV
+889 KKLAEI

>member
-12 VVPKKPRKAVVLYGM
+12 VVPKKQRKAVVMYGM
-27 NPPDKIESLPREV
+27 NPPEKIDSLPREV

-93 NELSMKARRDNWTQI
+93 NELSMKARKDNWTQI

-153 LLEGKVISTDVDNIN
+153 LLEGKVINTDIDNIN
-168 KSFLLKDNGEIEKLK
+168 KSFLLKDNGEIEKIK
-183 KNDIEILAK
+183 KTDIEILAK
-192 GLRPNA
+192 GLKPGIET
-198 KEDKEKK
+198 KPKSPDE
-205 ENQDQKNDE
+205 QKNDE
-214 SMQSGK
+214 SIASGK
-220 NEDKKGIED
+220 NEDKKGVED
-229 LGKTSKT
+229 FGKTSKT

-256 MASQPAQAEK
+256 MAAQPAQAEK

-276 PYVTQTRTILQPRD
+276 PYVAQTRTILQPRD

-302 NKTDNDIDAFANY
+302 NKTDNDLDAFANY

-329 NSADN
+329 NSIDN

-343 MNNIKSDFPEDFKK
+343 MNNIKADFPEDFKK
-357 INILDN
+357 INIQDN
-363 SKFFAHFFEAID
+363 SKFFSYFFEAID
-375 DINEDSLARVIDT
+375 DISDEALTRVVDT

-419 INLEINFADDNKK
+419 INLEINFSDDNKK

-467 FETINDKEHAYKVK
+467 FETINDKEHSFKVK
-481 DLCDLLYRILDPSYE
+481 DLCDLLYRILDPSSD
-496 QQIDLFKMFR
+496 QQIELFKMFR
-506 EKTKNNEEIMY
+506 EKTKSNEEIMY
-517 ECFAKLHEKIN
+517 ECFAKLHEKIP
-528 NLNESLI
+528 NLNDSLI
-535 DACLFYVLNGLTS
+535 DACLFYVLNGLSS

-562 KYSINNVNF
+562 KYSITNVNF
-571 VYNFASKIEKLSKK
+571 VYNFGTKIEKLSKK
-585 EKDRENCLLLI
+585 EKDRENCLLII
-596 KIVCQTFKFAYNKK
+596 KIVCQTFKYAYNKK
-610 TLPKESK
+610 TQPKETK
-617 KNNPNANNNTN
+617 KNNNDKN
-628 NNNNLEKEKKNAE
+628 NNNEKEKKNAE
-641 DKIEKNEQQ
+641 DKVEKNDQNQ
-650 AQIGEIDQAAYL
+650 LGEIDQAAYL
-662 QELTFGNRII
+662 QELNFGNRII
-672 KNITDRF
+672 KNITERF
-679 IGDNIFV
+679 LGDNIFV

-694 DYLYDNSELYLI
+694 DYLYDNAELYLI
-706 LINAFFDS
+706 LIKAFFDS

-753 NPAMILKAFDTMVQ
+753 NPAMILKAFDAMVQ
-767 QRDYKELGDRE
+767 QREYNELGDRE
-778 YNLINFIV
+778 YNLINFLI
-786 KDGLNINFSDIYK
+786 KDGLNINYSDIYK
-799 SSFNFSGL
+799 SSFNFSNL
-807 VIQDISKVERCN
+807 VIQDIDKVERCN

-845 LNKVFGKVF
+845 LNKVFVKVF
-854 SEDGEE
+854 SEQGEE
-860 INVCRDTIKEFVNR
+860 NNVCRDTIKEFVNR

>member
-12 VVPKKPRKAVVLYGM
+12 VVPKKQRKAVVMYGM
-27 NPPDKIESLPREV
+27 NPPEKIDSLPREV

-93 NELSMKARRDNWTQI
+93 NELSMKARKDNWTQI

-153 LLEGKVISTDVDNIN
+153 LLEGKVISTDIDNIN
-168 KSFLLKDNGEIEKLK
+168 KSFLLKDNGEIEKIK
-183 KNDIEILAK
+183 KTDIEILAK
-192 GLRPNA
+192 GLKPGIET
-198 KEDKEKK
+198 KPKSPDE
-205 ENQDQKNDE
+205 QKNDE
-214 SMQSGK
+214 SIASGK
-220 NEDKKGIED
+220 NEDKKGVED
-229 LGKTSKT
+229 FGKTSKT

-256 MASQPAQAEK
+256 MAAQPAQAEK

-276 PYVTQTRTILQPRD
+276 PYVAQTRTILQPRD

-302 NKTDNDIDAFANY
+302 NKTDNDLDAFANY

-329 NSADN
+329 NSIDN

-343 MNNIKSDFPEDFKK
+343 MNNIKADFPEDFKK
-357 INILDN
+357 INIQDN
-363 SKFFAHFFEAID
+363 SKFFSYFFEAID
-375 DINEDSLARVIDT
+375 DISDEALTRVVDT

-419 INLEINFADDNKK
+419 INLEINFSDDNKK

-467 FETINDKEHAYKVK
+467 FETINDKEHSFKVK
-481 DLCDLLYRILDPSYE
+481 DLCDLLYRILDPSSD
-496 QQIDLFKMFR
+496 QQIELFKMFR
-506 EKTKNNEEIMY
+506 EKTKSNEEIMY
-517 ECFAKLHEKIN
+517 ECFAKLHEKIP
-528 NLNESLI
+528 NLNDSLI
-535 DACLFYVLNGLTS
+535 DACLFYVLNGLSS

-562 KYSINNVNF
+562 KYSITNVNF
-571 VYNFASKIEKLSKK
+571 VYNFGTKIEKLSKK
-585 EKDRENCLLLI
+585 EKDRENCLLII
-596 KIVCQTFKFAYNKK
+596 KIVCQTFKYAYNKK
-610 TLPKESK
+610 TQPKETK
-617 KNNPNANNNTN
+617 KNNNDKN
-628 NNNNLEKEKKNAE
+628 NNNEKEKKNAE
-641 DKIEKNEQQ
+641 DKVEKNDQNQ
-650 AQIGEIDQAAYL
+650 LGEIDQAAYL
-662 QELTFGNRII
+662 QELNFGNRII
-672 KNITDRF
+672 KNITERF
-679 IGDNIFV
+679 LGDNIFV

-694 DYLYDNSELYLI
+694 DYLYDNAELYLI
-706 LINAFFDS
+706 LIKAFFDS

-753 NPAMILKAFDTMVQ
+753 NPAMILKAFDAMVQ
-767 QRDYKELGDRE
+767 QREYNELGDRE
-778 YNLINFIV
+778 YNLINFLI

-799 SSFNFSGL
+799 SSFNFSNL
-807 VIQDISKVERCN
+807 VIQDIDKVERCN

-845 LNKVFGKVF
+845 LNKVFVKVF
-854 SEDGEE
+854 SEQGEE
-860 INVCRDTIKEFVNR
+860 NNVCRDTIKEFVNR

>member
-113 KINEINTRIDD
+113 KINEVNTRIDD

-198 KEDKEKK
+198 KEDKSKQ
-205 ENQDQKNDE
+205 ENQEQKNDE
-214 SMQSGK
+214 SVVSGK
-220 NEDKKGIED
+220 NEDKKAVED

-256 MASQPAQAEK
+256 MAAQPAQAEK

-290 NNFRTNINQSQQ
+290 SNIRTNINQSQQ
-302 NKTDNDIDAFANY
+302 NKTDNDLDAFANY

-343 MNNIKSDFPEDFKK
+343 MNNIKADFPEDFKK
-357 INILDN
+357 INIIDN

-375 DINEDSLARVIDT
+375 DVNEESLTRVIDT

-467 FETINDKEHAYKVK
+467 FETINDKEHSYKVK

-610 TLPKESK
+610 TQPKEVK
-617 KNNPNANNNTN
+617 KNNNANGNANN

-641 DKIEKNEQQ
+641 DKIEKNEQN
-650 AQIGEIDQAAYL
+650 QIGEIDQAAYL
-662 QELTFGNRII
+662 QELVFGNRII

-694 DYLYDNSELYLI
+694 DYLCDNSDLYLI
-706 LINAFFDS
+706 LINTFFDS

-786 KDGLNINFSDIYK
+786 KDGLNINYSDIYK

-807 VIQDISKVERCN
+807 VIQDIDKVERCN

-854 SEDGEE
+854 SEEGEE
-860 INVCRDTIKEFVNR
+860 TKVCRDTIKEFVNR

>member
-12 VVPKKPRKAVVLYGM
+12 VVPKKPRKAVVMYGM
-27 NPPDKIESLPREV
+27 NPPEKIESLPREV

-93 NELSMKARRDNWTQI
+93 NELSMKARKDNWTQI

-113 KINEINTRIDD
+113 KINEVNTRIDD

-183 KNDIEILAK
+183 KNDIEVLAR
-192 GLRPNA
+192 GLKPGIGSTDQA
-198 KEDKEKK
+198 KSKPDLQE
-205 ENQDQKNDE
+205 QKNDE
-214 SMQSGK
+214 SVASGK
-220 NEDKKGIED
+220 NEDKKAVD
-229 LGKTSKT
+229 DFGKTSKT

-256 MASQPAQAEK
+256 MAAQPAQAEK

-276 PYVTQTRTILQPRD
+276 PYVAQTRTILQPRD
-290 NNFRTNINQSQQ
+290 SNYRTNINQTQQ

-329 NSADN
+329 NSVDN

-343 MNNIKSDFPEDFKK
+343 MNNIKADFPEDFKK
-357 INILDN
+357 INIIDN
-363 SKFFAHFFEAID
+363 TKFFSNFFEAID
-375 DINEDSLARVIDT
+375 DISDEALTRVVET

-432 ASILHE
+432 ANILHE

-467 FETINDKEHAYKVK
+467 FETINDKEHSFKVK

-506 EKTKNNEEIMY
+506 EQTKTNEEIMY

-528 NLNESLI
+528 VLNESLI
-535 DACLFYVLNGLTS
+535 DACLFYVLNGLTN

-562 KYSINNVNF
+562 KYSTTNVNF
-571 VYNFASKIEKLSKK
+571 VYNFSSKIEKLSKK

-596 KIVCQTFKFAYNKK
+596 KIVCQTFKFSYNKK
-610 TLPKESK
+610 TQPKESK
-617 KNNPNANNNTN
+617 KNSNSNNN
-628 NNNNLEKEKKNAE
+628 EKEKKNSE
-641 DKIEKNEQQ
+641 DKQEKNE
-650 AQIGEIDQAAYL
+650 QIGEIDQAAYL

-679 IGDNIFV
+679 VGDNIFV

-694 DYLYDNSELYLI
+694 DFLYDNADLYLI
-706 LINAFFDS
+706 LISSFFNS
-714 NESIME
+714 NDSIME

-767 QRDYKELGDRE
+767 QRQYTELGDRE

-786 KDGLNINFSDIYK
+786 KDGLNINYSDIYK

-807 VIQDISKVERCN
+807 VIQDIAKIERCN

-854 SEDGEE
+854 AEEGEE
-860 INVCRDTIKEFVNR
+860 SKVCKDTIKEFVNR

>member
-1 MKKKFLTPINP
+1 MKKQFLTPINP
-12 VVPKKPRKAVVLYGM
+12 VVPKKPRKAVVMYGM

-113 KINEINTRIDD
+113 KINEVNTRIDD

-192 GLRPNA
+192 GLKPGSEQQP
-198 KEDKEKK
+198 KPKQEIQE
-205 ENQDQKNDE
+205 QKNDE
-214 SMQSGK
+214 SK
-220 NEDKKGIED
+220 EDKKEIED

-256 MASQPAQAEK
+256 MAAQPAQAEK

-276 PYVTQTRTILQPRD
+276 PYVAQTRTILQPRD
-290 NNFRTNINQSQQ
+290 NNFRTNVNQPQQ

-329 NSADN
+329 NSVDN

-357 INILDN
+357 INIIDN
-363 SKFFAHFFEAID
+363 TKFFTHFFEAIE
-375 DINEDSLARVIDT
+375 DISDEALTRVIDT

-419 INLEINFADDNKK
+419 INLEINLGDDNKK

-438 GLCNFFLKSLKNK
+438 GLCNFFIKSLKNK

-467 FETINDKEHAYKVK
+467 FETINDKEHSFKVK
-481 DLCDLLYRILDPSYE
+481 DLCDLLYRILDPSFE

-506 EKTKNNEEIMY
+506 EHTKNNEEIMY

-562 KYSINNVNF
+562 KYATNNVNF
-571 VYNFASKIEKLSKK
+571 VYNFAPKIEKLSKK

-596 KIVCQTFKFAYNKK
+596 KIVCQTFKNAYNKK
-610 TLPKESK
+610 TQPKETK
-617 KNNPNANNNTN
+617 KSNTGGNNNLN

-641 DKIEKNEQQ
+641 DKPEKNEQNN
-650 AQIGEIDQAAYL
+650 QIGEIDQAAYL
-662 QELTFGNRII
+662 QELTFGNKII
-672 KNITDRF
+672 KNITERF

-686 LIFANYIN
+686 LIFVNYIN
-694 DYLYDNSELYLI
+694 DYLYDNNDLYLI
-706 LINAFFDS
+706 LITSFFDS

-728 DDTMKSKYSLT
+728 DDTMKSKYSFT
-739 IFRSPFVVKTMTGF
+739 NFRSPFVVKTMTGF

-767 QRDYKELGDRE
+767 QRQYKELGDRE

-845 LNKVFGKVF
+845 LNKVFNKVF
-854 SEDGEE
+854 NSEGEE
-860 INVCRDTIKEFVNR
+860 NNVCRDTIKEFVNR

>member
-12 VVPKKPRKAVVLYGM
+12 VVPKKPRKAVVMYGM

-113 KINEINTRIDD
+113 KINEVNTRIDD

-153 LLEGKVISTDVDNIN
+153 LLEGKIISTDVDNIN

-183 KNDIEILAK
+183 KNDIEILAR
-192 GLRPNA
+192 GLKPGIGDQQKS
-198 KEDKEKK
+198 KEPE
-205 ENQDQKNDE
+205 QKNDE
-214 SMQSGK
+214 SVSGK
-220 NEDKKGIED
+220 AEDKKAVD
-229 LGKTSKT
+229 DFGKTSKT

-256 MASQPAQAEK
+256 MAAQPAQAEK

-276 PYVTQTRTILQPRD
+276 PYVAQTRTILQPRD
-290 NNFRTNINQSQQ
+290 TNFRANINQSQQ

-315 NSLYQNDRDIEQKA
+315 NSLYQNDRDLEQKA
-329 NSADN
+329 NSIDN

-357 INILDN
+357 INVIDN
-363 SKFFAHFFEAID
+363 AKFFTYFFEAIE
-375 DINEDSLARVIDT
+375 DISDEALTRVVDT

-419 INLEINFADDNKK
+419 INLEINFSDDNKK
-432 ASILHE
+432 ATILHE
-438 GLCNFFLKSLKNK
+438 GLCNFFIKSLKNK

-467 FETINDKEHAYKVK
+467 FETINDKEHAFKIK

-506 EKTKNNEEIMY
+506 EQTKNNEEIMY

-528 NLNESLI
+528 TLNESLI

-562 KYSINNVNF
+562 KYSSSNVNF
-571 VYNFASKIEKLSKK
+571 VYNFAPKIEKLSKK

-610 TLPKESK
+610 TQPKETK
-617 KNNPNANNNTN
+617 KSNGGN
-628 NNNNLEKEKKNAE
+628 NNNSEKEKKNAE
-641 DKIEKNEQQ
+641 DKVEKTDQG
-650 AQIGEIDQAAYL
+650 QIGEIDQAAYL

-686 LIFANYIN
+686 LIFVNYIN
-694 DYLYDNSELYLI
+694 DYLYDNADLYLI
-706 LINAFFDS
+706 LITSFFDS

-767 QRDYKELGDRE
+767 QRQYTELGDRE
-778 YNLINFIV
+778 YNLVNFIV
-786 KDGLNINFSDIYK
+786 RDGLNINYSDIYK

-807 VIQDISKVERCN
+807 VIQDIAKIERCN

-845 LNKVFGKVF
+845 LSKVFGKVF
-854 SEDGEE
+854 AEGGDES
-860 INVCRDTIKEFVNR
+860 NVCKDTIKEFVNR

-889 KKLAEV
+889 KKLAEI